1 MKVRGQGILVKG
13 QTGTPENLQNEHSVA
28 RRSGKNGQLKW
39 RMCVGEE
46 KKVGLPGKAR
56 AFESQAV
63 ESGGGGVL

>member
-1 MKVRGQGILVKG
+1 
-13 QTGTPENLQNEHSVA
+13 
-28 RRSGKNGQLKW
+28 
-39 RMCVGEE
+39 MCVGEE